1 MLQQIL
7 DNIEGILVEL
17 MDNQIDFDF
26 EIRDEREK
34 FLRFDVRFFP
44 EFIRDG
50 GSSRYFP
57 YLDFYGRDGKLKPY
71 IKEALLTLDAY
82 LKNKLMYVK
91 VHSLFGNEGIM
102 MSIPEF
108 TRIEGSMAT
117 SIKMFTIGVSVNH
130 LARGKANRDVK
141 EKRINS
147 YSQFINEAFDKNSIK
162 DFCERYLAYLLDNED
177 FSISLTV
184 PRRGGTSFWTNSEG
198 PKIRIYNN
206 RELVRWNNIKDHII
220 PFLTILNKE
229 YNCFPNVDFSI
240 ANNRVGTNSVIV
252 THRIKDLI
260 EDTQITNRGFNLITI
275 SLRSNQNKFRAKR
288 FLTEELRDINTNIS
302 GGRFKE
308 IDKIYND
315 DDAHVKSRAS
325 GILLKDKLRKEEMDS
340 ILTALE
346 NGAKPSDFNT
356 DNDPKLLRI
365 LVLMNNLKFL
375 KDTLQDKGKL
385 QCEYCGKGPLIIYD
399 VVASKFKNLIDNPHY
414 KLNQN
419 FDPEWGA
426 TCDHKDPQSLGGDKF
441 DYSNLAV
448 CCYRCNQRKRSMP
461 YKQWMERIGKTNES
475 LVVPR
480 QPIDQMTDTF
490 IPEVFDKF
498 DIDYCKPEDE
508 EKMGNSRTPYWT
520 FVFEDRDGKGGLL
533 ETPYEQFLEICWLD
547 SELYTNVMNELLA
560 VKSMVERRTGY
571 SYELKH
577 NTGWGYGF
585 ITILTRDKYGNF
597 LRPE

>member
-1 MLQQIL
+1 MLQEIL

-26 EIRDEREK
+26 DVKDKRDK
-34 FLRFDVRFFP
+34 FLRFDIRFFP

-50 GSSRYFP
+50 GLSRYFP
-57 YLDFYGRDGKLKPY
+57 YLEFYGRDGKLKHY
-71 IKEALLTLDAY
+71 IKEALLTLDTY

-117 SIKMFTIGVSVNH
+117 TIKIFTIGVSVNH
-130 LARGKANRDVK
+130 LARGKVNRNIK
-141 EKRINS
+141 ERRIYS
-147 YSQFINEAFDKNSIK
+147 YSQFINE
-162 DFCERYLAYLLDNED
+162 
-177 FSISLTV
+177 
-184 PRRGGTSFWTNSEG
+184 
-198 PKIRIYNN
+198 
-206 RELVRWNNIKDHII
+206 ELK
-220 PFLTILNKE
+220 
-229 YNCFPNVDFSI
+229 
-240 ANNRVGTNSVIV
+240 
-252 THRIKDLI
+252 
-260 EDTQITNRGFNLITI
+260 
-275 SLRSNQNKFRAKR
+275 
-288 FLTEELRDINTNIS
+288 DINTNIS

-315 DDAHVKSRAS
+315 EDAHVKSKAS

-340 ILTALE
+340 IITALE
-346 NGAKPSDFNT
+346 QGAKPSDFNT
-356 DNDPKLLRI
+356 SNDPKLQRI

-375 KDTLQDKGKL
+375 KDKLKEDGRL

-399 VVASKFKNLIDNPHY
+399 VVASKFKNLIDSPYY
-414 KLNQN
+414 KLNQD

-480 QPIDQMTDTF
+480 QPIDQMADTF
-490 IPEVFDKF
+490 IIEVFDKF

-508 EKMGNSRTPYWT
+508 EKMDYARVSGGTTKKQEAYWT

-533 ETPYEQFLEICWLD
+533 EKPYEQFLEICWLE

-571 SYELKH
+571 TYKLKH
-577 NTGWGYGF
+577 STSCGYGF
-585 ITILTRDKYGNF
+585 ITIETRDIYGNF
-597 LRPE
+597 LRPEENI